1 MSKQLIPFTGKD
13 SVNVLTFIKKRFE
26 APNPP
31 KFDTLFEEVLC
42 QMSNMGWAVES
53 VPIIRRVYAVVR
65 RQLIDEAIN
74 IVDRF
79 ETVDEA
85 ELKDSRLVKCMGL
98 HFKDGRRWGKEPR
111 LTFEGRVRG
120 GKALRGE

>member
-13 SVNVLTFIKKRFE
+13 SVNVLTFIKKRLE

-31 KFDTLFEEVLC
+31 KFDTLFDEVLC

-98 HFKDGRRWGKEPR
+98 HFKDGSTLGQEATRTFVVNVPRRK
-111 LTFEGRVRG
+111 V
-120 GKALRGE
+120 LRAA